1 MQVKLML
8 LVSLLI
14 ASFMLQAQSEKQ
26 DLGGTW
32 VSQGQQ
38 ETRTL
43 TLQNNGKGE
52 FLSEHSQG
60 RCLAQLDVVIDGQ
73 FIMAAGVANNCQ
85 KKNNAVGF
93 EFYCQQSTKN
103 ELRCNIRSK
112 HQKSGN
118 TKQGVELFKRL

>member
-85 KKNNAVGF
+85 KKKQCGGF
-93 EFYCQQSTKN
+93 RV
-103 ELRCNIRSK
+103 LLPAI
-112 HQKSGN
+112 H
-118 TKQGVELFKRL
+118 